1 MTDCE
6 VNCHRHAVF
15 TISDLLAHGVRMQHE
30 KCLIAMKSRCIRIN
44 IREPTVMNDRSNALS
59 RSFLCE
65 LFPLR
70 NLTSNNVMVKTTMSK
85 QIKIIQFARLTFK
98 FNSWDRI
105 PKDVKKGPLAM
116 LMSKIVNSPKE
127 SVQRNRND
135 KDNSKNRP
143 PESSGV
149 A

>member
-1 MTDCE
+1 
-6 VNCHRHAVF
+6 
-15 TISDLLAHGVRMQHE
+15 MQRE
-30 KCLIAMKSRCIRIN
+30 KCLIAMKSRCIQIN

-59 RSFLCE
+59 RLFLCE
-65 LFPLR
+65 SLPSR
-70 NLTSNNVMVKTTMSK
+70 NSTSNNVMVETTMSK
-85 QIKIIQFARLTFK
+85 RIKIIRFARSTFE

-105 PKDVKKGPLAM
+105 KKDVKKGPLAM
-116 LMSKIVNSPKE
+116 LRSKIVNSPKE

-135 KDNSKNRP
+135 KDNLKNRP